1 MTNNALVITS
11 ISNSENKILQDYARK
26 APGYGFHFIVVGDD
40 KSPDDFEL
48 SGCEFLSLKGQLSS
62 GFELAKLLP
71 TRHYARKNIGYLAA
85 MKNGANIIV
94 ETDDDNYAK
103 DCFWN
108 TRDSHVD
115 ADFYENAGWFNIY
128 NLFSGENIW
137 PRGFSLEH
145 IKVIPDKNTAV
156 KKSCYCP
163 VQQGL
168 ADENPDVDA
177 IYRMISPLP
186 VNFKKAN
193 NTALGKNTWCP
204 FNSQNTTW
212 FKEVFMLMYLPSY
225 CNFRMTDIWRSFVVQ
240 RICWENGMDILFHNA
255 TVWQERNEHNLLI
268 DFKDE
273 LSGYSNN
280 NEIINRLTGLKLK
293 KGAEFIPDNIKACY
307 KVFIDMNLMDK
318 KELDLINAWIK
329 DVNTIHNKLN

>member
-1 MTNNALVITS
+1 MTNNVLVITS
-11 ISNSENKILQDYARK
+11 VSNSGNKVLQDYATK
-26 APGYGFHFIVVGDD
+26 APQHGFHFIVVGDE

-48 SGCEFLSLKGQLSS
+48 HGCEFLSLKDQFAS
-62 GFELAKLLP
+62 GFELAKILP

-85 MKNGANIIV
+85 MKNGASVIV
-94 ETDDDNYAK
+94 ETDDDNYA
-103 DCFWN
+103 
-108 TRDSHVD
+108 RDSFWDKRESHVS
-115 ADFYENAGWFNIY
+115 ADFYENVGWFNVY

-145 IKVIPDKNTAV
+145 IKDIPDKSKAIRKT
-156 KKSCYCP
+156 CYCP

-177 IYRMISPLP
+177 IYRMAFNLP
-186 VNFKKAN
+186 FNFKKAN
-193 NTALGKNTWCP
+193 SAALGNNTWCP

-225 CNFRMTDIWRSFVVQ
+225 CSFRMTDIWRSFVVQ
-240 RICWENGMDILFHNA
+240 RICRENDMDILFHNA
-255 TVWQERNEHNLLI
+255 TVWQERNEHNLLT

-273 LSGYSNN
+273 LPGYNNN
-280 NEIINRLTGLKLK
+280 NEIVKRLTGLTLK
-293 KGAEFIPDNIKACY
+293 KGTEFIPDNLIACY
-307 KVFIDMNLMDK
+307 KEFINMNLMDN

-329 DVNTIHNKLN
+329 DVNAYS